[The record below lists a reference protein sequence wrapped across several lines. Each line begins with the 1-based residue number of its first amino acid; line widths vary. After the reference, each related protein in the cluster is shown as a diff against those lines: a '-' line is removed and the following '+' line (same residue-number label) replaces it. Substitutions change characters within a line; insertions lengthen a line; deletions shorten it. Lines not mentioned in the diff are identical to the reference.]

1 MSMDLLGALQGN
13 PYFSAGAGLY
23 GVGLGLVLARGGARV
38 GLDLVKRYYLTTVEM
53 TNKDPSY
60 TWLLDWMGQSQKV
73 NFQQM
78 SVQSSAV
85 VRCNERARTSFAL
98 TPSPGRHFF
107 LYQGKPILVNRKR
120 FTDRGTDVLET
131 MTLTTLGRSRD
142 TMMRLLEDAMQ
153 LASNKEANRTVIYFN
168 SGNQWTRFHT
178 TRKKRP
184 LASVILDGTKRERL
198 VRDVKQFLARGDEYT
213 GLGIPYRRGY
223 LLYGPPGC
231 GKSSFIDA
239 LAGEVD
245 MAICVLNLSNKY
257 LTDDSLPQL
266 MGSAPEP
273 SIILVEDVDHAF
285 TQHSRISLSGLLNAI
300 DGVAAQE
307 GRLLFLT
314 TNHIERL
321 EPALIRPGRVDVR
334 EEIGYASTQQ
344 VEDMFCRFFPDHER
358 RSREFAAQLAGQ
370 QLSVAKLQGYLF
382 LRRDSVETAFR
393 DVQQVT
399 SDSGGSWDAT
409 PSVPSKGSLDL

>member
-1 MSMDLLGALQGN
+1 MDVLGALQGN

-23 GVGLGLVLARGGARV
+23 GVGIGLMMARGGSRV
-38 GLDLVKRYYLTTVEM
+38 AVDFIKRYYLTTIEM

-60 TWLLDWMGQSQKV
+60 SWLLDWMGQSQKV

-85 VRCNERARTSFAL
+85 IRCNEKARGSFSL

-107 LYQGKPILVNRKR
+107 FYHGRLIVVNRKR
-120 FTDRGTDVLET
+120 FTDRGTDILET
-131 MTLTTLGRSRD
+131 MELTTVGRSRE
-142 TMMRLLEDAMQ
+142 TMMALLDEAMVH
-153 LASNKEANRTVIYFN
+153 STNKEADKTVIYFN
-168 SGNQWTRFHT
+168 SGNQWTRFHN

-184 LASVILDGTKRERL
+184 MESVILEGTKRERL
-198 VRDVKQFLARGDEYT
+198 VRDVKHFLSKGDEYNS
-213 GLGIPYRRGY
+213 LGIPYRRGY

-231 GKSSFIDA
+231 GKSSFIYA

-266 MGSAPEP
+266 LGSAPEP

-307 GRLLFLT
+307 GRLLFMT
-314 TNHIERL
+314 TNHLERL
-321 EPALIRPGRVDVR
+321 EPALIRPGRVDVQ
-334 EEIGYASTQQ
+334 EEFGHATPQQ
-344 VEDMFCRFFPDHER
+344 IEDMFCRFFPDHVGR
-358 RSREFAAQLAGQ
+358 CREFAEVFRGQ
-370 QLSVAKLQGYLF
+370 QLSIAKLQGYF
-382 LRRDSVETAFR
+382 FIRRDSVEAAFN
-393 DVQQVT
+393 DIALLVG
-399 SDSGGSWDAT
+399 DSGMAA
-409 PSVPSKGSLDL
+409 PDLQN